1 MFHSRTLN
9 NKINRLQEKALRI
22 VYGDYK
28 SKFDEQLEKDGPFS
42 IHHRN
47 IQTSAVP
54 ILKFK
59 GSVRHV
65 QKGHHKITCATLVA
79 QVALILQD

>member
-28 SKFDEQLEKDGPFS
+28 SKFDELLEDGPIG

-47 IQTSAVP
+47 IQTPAVP